1 MHSNWNQK
9 KKLECVCTCT
19 DTYINNRY
27 SKKQTSNIT
36 IHNPMTQIFLKSKSF
51 QKDKGLLRGPN
62 RLDITFI
69 YINNLFGILL
79 L

>member
-1 MHSNWNQK
+1 
-9 KKLECVCTCT
+9 
-19 DTYINNRY
+19 
-27 SKKQTSNIT
+27 
-36 IHNPMTQIFLKSKSF
+36 MTQIFLKSKSF
-51 QKDKGLLRGPN
+51 QKDKGLLRGPD